1 MYNNRKSA
9 YLVSKDSNGNPITRM
24 RKDSQRLGGFPI
36 SFRAFGILTY
46 AAATGIRV
54 SGENLY
60 IRGNEGKEATYK
72 AMRELRQMGFIET
85 ISVKV
90 NGRWVKNTV
99 ITGKGQQYLA
109 SLGLPFKLF
118 EN

>member
-1 MYNNRKSA
+1 
-9 YLVSKDSNGNPITRM
+9 M
-24 RKDSQRLGGFPI
+24 RKHPDRLGGYPI
-36 SFRAFGILTY
+36 SYRAFGILAY
-46 AAATGIRV
+46 AAATGVRI

-72 AMRELRQMGFIET
+72 AMRELRQMSFIET
-85 ISVKV
+85 ISVKI
-90 NGRWVKNTV
+90 NGKWVKNTV

-109 SLGLPFKLF
+109 ALGLPFRLF